1 MGFSIET
8 EVKRKFVFSYNKSKQ
23 VGRGGFLRR
32 SAIPSIRSQNL
43 LHRLVY
49 PIYAT
54 YMLSCD
60 DLGSNLNPR
69 PTLSIIKSKS

>member
-1 MGFSIET
+1 MEFSIEI

-23 VGRGGFLRR
+23 VGQGGFLRR
-32 SAIPSIRSQNL
+32 SATPAIRSQNL
-43 LHRLVY
+43 PHRSVY

-60 DLGSNLNPR
+60 DLGSNLKPR